1 MIRKKLRTALFVLT
15 GVCMLAGAATVYA
28 DVPNDLWEYT
38 METDSAGN
46 ITYQFKDVEITLPAS
61 WSGKCGMSISDTS
74 ISFYH
79 LASREAHLNDTGS
92 NGGRLLSV
100 VYSQDYSFTS
110 DLPNYTIIGSGSDG
124 VYYYTEPTDVQGYT
138 NDSSIWSEWLDVY
151 DDVDWVEDHIAM
163 INVSENTTAADLDVN
178 SLASSVSNV
187 SADGYIV
194 PDSSSRVLSTS
205 DLSGLSAAQLQMA
218 INEIYARNHRRFDTP
233 SIQAYFDSKSWYSG
247 TINAS
252 DFNPASMSETEWA
265 NISLMLSL
273 MGSSSG
279 STGTGSSSTVGT
291 ESNVQIISGG
301 SSVQVVDDGSS
312 NAPIISSSS
321 TGFSVRYTTADV
333 NMRAQ
338 AVSGSTI
345 VAVVMEGVGV
355 TVTGDTVNGWV
366 PVSCSGYSGYIY
378 QDYLR

>member
-1 MIRKKLRTALFVLT
+1 
-15 GVCMLAGAATVYA
+15 MLAGAATVYA

-38 METDSAGN
+38 METDSEGN

-61 WSGKCGMSISDTS
+61 WSGKCGMSIGDTS

-178 SLASSVSNV
+178 SLSSSVSNV

-321 TGFSVRYTTADV
+321 TGSSVRYTTADV